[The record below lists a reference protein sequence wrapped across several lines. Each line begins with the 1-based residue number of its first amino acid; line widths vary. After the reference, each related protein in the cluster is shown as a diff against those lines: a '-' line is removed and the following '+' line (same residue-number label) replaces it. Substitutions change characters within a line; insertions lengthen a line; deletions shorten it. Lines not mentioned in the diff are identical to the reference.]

1 MSRRVAVIG
10 GGYTGAAQAIA
21 LKRAGAHPVLIERA
35 GEPGRGVAYATRH
48 DDHLLNVR
56 AASMSAFAD
65 APSHFAEWFV
75 RQGGDAAGFAP
86 RKLYGRYIA
95 EQLAEAGVETVRG
108 EAVAIAPGG
117 ADVTLAGGRVITA
130 DAAVLAV
137 GNLPP
142 ATPGGLSPQ
151 LRASPLY
158 VSDPWAVDI
167 AVGLEPGDAVL
178 LIGTGLTAIDMALI
192 LDSAGFEGRTL
203 ALSRRGLAPRAHAEP
218 AGAVTPVTEPPGPP
232 KGSALLREVRA
243 TAETLGWRG
252 AVDRLRPVTQR
263 LWREGSEADRARFLR
278 HLRPWWDVHR
288 HRIAPSIA
296 SRIAGMEAAGRLRI
310 AGGRILHADL
320 AGDRAE
326 VRWQPRGT
334 ATIETIRAARI
345 VNCTG
350 PLADIRKAGDSL
362 LDALLGDGRIRPDAL
377 RLGIDVDGEGRVLH
391 ADGSADT
398 HVRAVGPLTKGA
410 LWEIVAVP
418 DIRVQVQAM
427 AGRLA

>member
-21 LKRAGAHPVLIERA
+21 LQRAGAHPILIERV

-56 AASMSAFAD
+56 AGSMSAFAD

-95 EQLAEAGVETVRG
+95 EQLAEAGVEIMRG

-117 ADVTLAGGRVITA
+117 ADVTLADGRTIAA

-142 ATPGGLSPQ
+142 ATPGGLSPE

-158 VSDPWAVDI
+158 VPDPWAVDI
-167 AVGLEPGDAVL
+167 AAGLGPDDTVL

-192 LDSAGFEGRTL
+192 LDSAGFEGSTL
-203 ALSRRGLAPRAHAEP
+203 ALSRRGLAPRAHVAP
-218 AGAVTPVTEPPGPP
+218 GSVTPVSEPPAPP
-232 KGSALLREVRA
+232 KGSALLREVRE
-243 TAETLGWRG
+243 TAEQIGWRA
-252 AVDRLRPVTQR
+252 AVDRLRPVTQQ
-263 LWREGSEADRARFLR
+263 LWREGSDADRARFLR

-296 SRIAGMEAAGRLRI
+296 ARIADMEEAGRLLF
-310 AGGRILHADL
+310 AGGRILDADL
-320 AGDRAE
+320 AGGRAE
-326 VRWQPRGT
+326 VRWQPRGSS
-334 ATIETIRAARI
+334 AIETITVARI

-350 PLADIRKAGDSL
+350 PLADIRKAGDPL

-377 RLGIDVDGEGRVLH
+377 RLGIDVDDEGRVLH
-391 ADGSADT
+391 ADGSADA
-398 HVRAVGPLTKGA
+398 HLRAVGPLTKGA
-410 LWEIVAVP
+410 LWEVVAVP

-427 AGRLA
+427 AERLA